1 MLVVQAAS
9 PPAPSRD
16 IRKRG
21 RKGGWGGVCVRSR
34 RCASHHQCCDIEV
47 STYSNAVPDTPPLFR
62 GVGGHHQ
69 LPAGHFQAAQPPP
82 GRCTARLGLPRP
94 ASLFPSCRHRQL
106 YCLVG
111 KVVLTSSLE
120 VRVLSWLPSL
130 QQGSGRTFSHISGC
144 PAGVAVSSGYLL
156 VICCVAEVS
165 FDVDVMIDRL

>member
-1 MLVVQAAS
+1 MLCRLPVHPRPVATS
-9 PPAPSRD
+9 EHGV
-16 IRKRG
+16 G
-21 RKGGWGGVCVRSR
+21 RVGGVGCV
-34 RCASHHQCCDIEV
+34 CDPD
-47 STYSNAVPDTPPLFR
+47 AVPHTISVATLRCQLTATLYPILRRFS
-62 GVGGHHQ
+62 GVLG
-69 LPAGHFQAAQPPP
+69 ATTSCPP
-82 GRCTARLGLPRP
+82 GISRLLSPRPDAARHGLGLPRP

>member
-1 MLVVQAAS
+1 MLVVQATS

-16 IRKRG
+16 IRTRG

-34 RCASHHQCCDIEV
+34 RCALTTLRCQLTATLYPILRRFS
-47 STYSNAVPDTPPLFR
+47 
-62 GVGGHHQ
+62 GV
-69 LPAGHFQAAQPPP
+69 LAATTSCPP
-82 GRCTARLGLPRP
+82 GISRLLSPRPDAARHGLGLPRP

-111 KVVLTSSLE
+111 KVALTSSLE